1 MKKSGTKTREK
12 IFIFSYLYKIRNLF
26 LFGWPDR
33 FWLVN
38 CKTFHKPPEFL
49 AC

>member
-1 MKKSGTKTREK
+1 MKKAGQKPKKRFSFSAIYTKSE
-12 IFIFSYLYKIRNLF
+12 IFF